1 MADQYNPEDNKERRS
16 LWRRFPLT
24 FNLLLMVVVIPL
36 VVWLLLLF
44 VDAWTHHGET
54 STVPDVRG
62 MSFERALATL
72 EEAGLDVVI
81 SDSIDN
87 PGNLV
92 GGTIIDIMP
101 KPGSVVKGGRE
112 VYLTVVSYTPFEV
125 TISEPLANRDLRSVM
140 NYLRNLGFDTSKVV
154 VKNVPWMYP
163 GSVVAVHV
171 GNRTLDIGSRLRV
184 NERVTIELGVEDTLF
199 LQSQP
204 DFVIVDSLLNA
215 PAKPSSSSS
224 SYSSSGSGSS
234 GASEP
239 AAEPEVPA
247 DPENPLYD

>member
-1 MADQYNPEDNKERRS
+1 MADEYKPQDTKERGS
-16 LWRRFPLT
+16 LWKRFPLT
-24 FNLLLMVVVIPL
+24 FNLLLMAVVIPL
-36 VVWLLLLF
+36 LVWLMLLF
-44 VDAWTHHGET
+44 VDFWTHHGET
-54 STVPDVRG
+54 ATVPDVRG
-62 MSFERALATL
+62 MSFERALTTL

-125 TISEPLANRDLRSVM
+125 TITEPLANRDLRSVM
-140 NYLRNLGFDTSKVV
+140 NYLRNLGFDTAKVL

-199 LQSQP
+199 MQSQP

-215 PAKPSSSSS
+215 SEPASTP
-224 SYSSSGSGSS
+224 SYSSHSS
-234 GASEP
+234 GGGSSEP
-239 AAEPEVPA
+239 APEPVEPAPA